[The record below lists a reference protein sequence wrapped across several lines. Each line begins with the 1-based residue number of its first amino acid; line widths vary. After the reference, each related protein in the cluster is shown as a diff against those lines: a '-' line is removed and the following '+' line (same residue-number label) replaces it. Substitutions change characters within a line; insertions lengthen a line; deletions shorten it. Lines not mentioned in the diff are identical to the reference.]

1 MKNVS
6 LWLVTCACSGALALS
21 GPADAQEGPRGGGKA
36 RGAGS
41 VQQGGGNGG
50 GSVQGRGNAGGV
62 RGRGQAG
69 GEVQRGETPSRG
81 RASGQIEGEI
91 NRGSSQERGQR
102 EMQNRARDA
111 RESAQD
117 LQERARQR
125 SNEAAQQGR
134 ERSDS
139 ARESLERQRD
149 SARERMENQREQA
162 QEGLEQR
169 RERMQ
174 DGENANERRSFRN
187 PGALGE
193 AQQRGEN
200 AAENAAE
207 NTENAANE
215 ARDRSM
221 RGADRLRNSLS
232 GNSES
237 RDQRPNAEDQANRE
251 NSDVDRLNPERAR
264 ENAENAI
271 AEEGREI
278 RQELRQ
284 QTDRLQGAQFRRWD
298 NVDQVADRVR
308 ARVRSSQYSVP
319 RFDQNFWQA
328 QLGAYQGRGYYH
340 VRGGRNYANRY
351 WWNPTPW
358 NRLIGWVSFRFNDP
372 YYYTYGPGG
381 DVFYRDGYVY
391 VRGNRYVTIPEYY
404 QQAVQVVRTVNVSE
418 EDAKSMEWQPL
429 GVYAL
434 SADESTEPSL
444 VVQLAVN
451 QEGILSG
458 TFYDEKTEESRPL
471 IGKVDRES
479 QRAVWHF
486 ADAESTGIVMETTFA
501 NLSKEETS
509 VLVHFGP
516 EETESWLL
524 VRLPAPEEL

>member
-6 LWLVTCACSGALALS
+6 LWLVTCACSGALALA
-21 GPADAQEGPRGGGKA
+21 GPADAQEGPRGGGNA
-36 RGAGS
+36 RGSGS

-81 RASGQIEGEI
+81 RASGQAEGQS
-91 NRGSSQERGQR
+91 NRGPAPQERGQR

-125 SNEAAQQGR
+125 GQDPQQSR

-139 ARESLERQRD
+139 ARESFERQRD

-162 QEGLEQR
+162 RDGLEQR
-169 RERMQ
+169 RQQMQ
-174 DGENANERRSFRN
+174 NGENPTERRSFRN
-187 PGALGE
+187 PGALDE
-193 AQQRGEN
+193 SQRRGEN

-207 NTENAANE
+207 QAENAANE

-221 RGADRLRNSLS
+221 RGADRLRNSLN
-232 GNSES
+232 GNREN
-237 RDQRPNAEDQANRE
+237 RDQRKGPEDQANRE
-251 NSDVDRLNPERAR
+251 NNDGERLNPERAR
-264 ENAENAI
+264 ERAENAI

-284 QTDRLQGAQFRRWD
+284 RADRLQDTQFRRWD

-308 ARVRSSQYSVP
+308 ARVRSNQYRGP
-319 RFDQNFWQA
+319 RFDQNFWQS
-328 QLGAYQGRGYYH
+328 QLGNYQGRGYYH
-340 VRGGRNYANRY
+340 VRGRTHNGRY

-358 NRLIGWVSFRFNDP
+358 NRLNGWVSFRFNDP

-381 DVFYRDGYVY
+381 DVYYRDGYVY
-391 VRGNRYVTIPEYY
+391 VRGDRYVTIPEYY
-404 QQAVQVVRTVNVSE
+404 QQAVQVVRTVDVSE
-418 EDAKSMEWQPL
+418 EEAKSMEWQPL
-429 GVYAL
+429 GVFAL

-458 TFYDEKTEESRPL
+458 TFYDEKTQESRPL